1 MDDTIRQAI
10 HRFQAYLQRRQ
21 YVAHTITNYTLDLQL
36 FFAACLRPPTHVSFQ
51 DVERFIDQQY
61 AQGLAPTTLHRRLHA
76 LKHFFDYLL
85 EQRRVT
91 GNPVKPSHMVRRG
104 RPLPKTLSQDQ
115 VQQLFAQIHD
125 PMDKALFLLML
136 RGGLRVSEVVQLQLS
151 QITWNEQ
158 ALWIEQGKGRKDRR
172 VSLSADAM
180 ASLQACVALRP
191 PGVPGDWVFWNQKR
205 PLSRLSIK
213 AVQKKI
219 ARYAQAAGIQAS
231 CQSLRHTFASNLL
244 EHGAEIVS
252 IKDLLGHATAASSER
267 YARVSNHKVKQEYLR
282 TMKKVM
288 QQSRV

>member
-1 MDDTIRQAI
+1 VIPVFTICT
-10 HRFQAYLQRRQ
+10 
-21 YVAHTITNYTLDLQL
+21 VT
-36 FFAACLRPPTHVSFQ
+36 
-51 DVERFIDQQY
+51 
-61 AQGLAPTTLHRRLHA
+61 
-76 LKHFFDYLL
+76 LL
-85 EQRRVT
+85 EQQLVL
-91 GNPVKPSHMVRRG
+91 GNPVKPRHFARLG
-104 RPLPKTLSQDQ
+104 RPLPKALSLEH
-115 VQQLFAQIHD
+115 VQALFAHIQH